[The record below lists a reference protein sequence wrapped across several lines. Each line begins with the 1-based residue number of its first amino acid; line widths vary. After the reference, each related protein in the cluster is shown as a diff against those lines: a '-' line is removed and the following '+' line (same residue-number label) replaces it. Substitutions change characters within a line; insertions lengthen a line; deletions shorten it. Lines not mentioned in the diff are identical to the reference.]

1 VSHVS
6 LTQYG
11 VQKGGIMTP
20 LRQRYIEDLRLKNFS
35 PKTIKVYVHAVAKFA
50 RHFGRSPDQLSQED
64 VRAYL
69 VHLMERGLARST
81 GVLVR
86 NALRHLY
93 TDTLG
98 RPDYLEK
105 LPRPKR
111 EQRLPVV
118 LSREEVRRLFATV
131 TNLKQKALFMVAY
144 DAGLRL
150 SEIINLHI
158 EDLDSE
164 RMAIRIRQGKGKK
177 DRYARLTPGLLQL
190 LRTYWQAYRPR
201 TLLFPGATPD
211 KPYDLAT
218 PGQLLKKAC
227 RKAGITKRVSMHTLR
242 HSFATHLLEAGTNLR
257 VIQQLLG
264 HERIQTTCVYTHIS
278 LEELRE
284 APSLMDLREDPTV
297 DDDPRG
303 TTPPEQGKAA

>member
-1 VSHVS
+1 
-6 LTQYG
+6 
-11 VQKGGIMTP
+11 MTP

-50 RHFGRSPDQLSQED
+50 KHFERSPDQLSQEE
-64 VRAYL
+64 VREYL
-69 VHLMERGLARST
+69 VHLMERGRARST
-81 GVLVR
+81 GVVVR

-98 RPDYLEK
+98 RPDCLEK

-118 LSREEVRRLFATV
+118 LSREEVQRLFAAV

-150 SEIINLHI
+150 SEIINLRI

-164 RMAIRIRQGKGKK
+164 RMAIRILQGKGKK
-177 DRYARLTPGLLQL
+177 DRYARLTAGLLDL
-190 LRTYWQAYRPR
+190 LRNYWKAYRPK
-201 TLLFPGATPD
+201 TLLFPGAAPD

-227 RKAGITKRVSMHTLR
+227 RKAGISKRVSMHTLR
-242 HSFATHLLEAGTNLR
+242 HTFATHLLEAGTNLR

-264 HERIQTTCVYTHIS
+264 HERIQTTCLYTHIS

-284 APSLMDLREDPTV
+284 APSMMNLLEAPTAV
-297 DDDPRG
+297 KDRTE
-303 TTPPEQGKAA
+303 TTSLQKDEAA